1 MLTYSGFSFLRLP
14 GRNRNLQ
21 GLAVAIVKL
30 WEKCE
35 LAKIAVKRGVQN
47 TNSELM
53 AEELK
58 VADLLLEVSNYL
70 WLCLRTIRNYTRRSP
85 I

>member
-1 MLTYSGFSFLRLP
+1 
-14 GRNRNLQ
+14 LQ

-58 VADLLLEVSNYL
+58 VVGLLLVIKVSNYL
-70 WLCLRTIRNYTRRSP
+70 WLCLRTIENYALRSP

>member
-1 MLTYSGFSFLRLP
+1 MIASFRHSRLLTYSGLPFLLLP
-14 GRNRNLQ
+14 GRNRKLQ

-35 LAKIAVKRGVQN
+35 LVKIAVKRGVQN

-58 VADLLLEVSNYL
+58 VAALL
-70 WLCLRTIRNYTRRSP
+70 
-85 I
+85 

>member
-1 MLTYSGFSFLRLP
+1 MLTYSGLPFLRLP

-35 LAKIAVKRGVQN
+35 LAKIAVKRGMQN

-58 VADLLLEVSNYL
+58 VAGLL
-70 WLCLRTIRNYTRRSP
+70 
-85 I
+85 

>member
-1 MLTYSGFSFLRLP
+1 MLTYSGLPFLRLS

-35 LAKIAVKRGVQN
+35 LAKIAVKRGMQN

-58 VADLLLEVSNYL
+58 VAGLL
-70 WLCLRTIRNYTRRSP
+70 
-85 I
+85 